1 MIITIMGM
9 VGLAD
14 NIIGLI
20 KQSMNKW
27 KTNLYADGKLLGSV
41 PIRRGIF
48 QGDSFSPLL
57 FVIALLPLTHIL
69 RETGMGYQLEKNGA
83 KVNHLFFMDDL
94 KLYGKNEK
102 EIDSLI
108 KTKWQCSE
116 DIKMEFGILKCA
128 MVSLQRGRKTRWE
141 GIQLPNGEEI
151 GEAGAGGYKYLGVLE
166 LDKIMCDEMKRK
178 VKEVYQKR
186 VTPLMKTHLN
196 GKNLFQALNTWA
208 ISVIRYSAAFLDW
221 TKEETKELDR
231 WTRKQLIAGRALHSQ
246 SNMMR
251 IYIKR
256 RYGGRGLISV
266 EECCAAELRSIDF
279 YLVNSEEDLL
289 KVVARL

>member
-1 MIITIMGM
+1 M
-9 VGLAD
+9 
-14 NIIGLI
+14 
-20 KQSMNKW
+20 
-27 KTNLYADGKLLGSV
+27 
-41 PIRRGIF
+41 
-48 QGDSFSPLL
+48 
-57 FVIALLPLTHIL
+57 
-69 RETGMGYQLEKNGA
+69 
-83 KVNHLFFMDDL
+83 DL
-94 KLYGKNEK
+94 KLYGKNGK
-102 EIDSLI
+102 EIDNLI
-108 KTKWQCSE
+108 KTVWQCNKYL
-116 DIKMEFGILKCA
+116 KMEFGILKCA
-128 MVSLQRGRKTRWE
+128 VVSLQRGKEARWE
-141 GIQLPNGEEI
+141 GIQLLNGEEI
-151 GEAGAGGYKYLGVLE
+151 GEVGGYKYLGVLE

-186 VTPLMKTHLN
+186 VKLLMKSHLN

-279 YLVNSEEDLL
+279 YLVNSEEELL
-289 KVVARL
+289 KVVARLE